1 MLNNGFSFRKKRKRH
16 TKVDILDLK
25 KHINLNC
32 SLLKGSVF
40 IMKISKNKD
49 GNSNLVQ
56 ILCIKIYITHTVHNE
71 LESHLKYTKCSQ
83 INAKMYI
90 HLRHHSISYM

>member
-40 IMKISKNKD
+40 IMKITKNKD
-49 GNSNLVQ
+49 GNSKLVRS
-56 ILCIKIYITHTVHNE
+56 IKY
-71 LESHLKYTKCSQ
+71 C
-83 INAKMYI
+83 A
-90 HLRHHSISYM
+90 

>member
-32 SLLKGSVF
+32 SSLKGSVF
-40 IMKISKNKD
+40 IMKKTRTKNKD
-49 GNSNLVQ
+49 GNSNLVRS
-56 ILCIKIYITHTVHNE
+56 IKY
-71 LESHLKYTKCSQ
+71 C
-83 INAKMYI
+83 A
-90 HLRHHSISYM
+90 